1 MNSTKLTN
9 NLNEK
14 AMLVSLK
21 ISAWSGRTKDRQVS
35 SQVLNDKG
43 ADSDAGAWWTY
54 LLPKETTKRLN
65 KAANKCRTTLNRY
78 TLPWMDNGLRILPS
92 AMFLTFRKEMATTL
106 SEYET
111 IVAKFVANYPTI
123 KAEAERRLGKLAST
137 KRIPEVWEI
146 QDKFA
151 AKTTILP
158 IPETSDFRIALSDV
172 DISEIRKEMETDLNN
187 MVGKAME
194 NLWYQL
200 IEMIKKI
207 QTTTAKPNKIFRD
220 SMISNLKDFCEMI
233 PKLNI
238 TDDPK
243 LEEAR
248 KEALKELA
256 TLSPTDL
263 RESKT
268 DRKAANKAASD
279 MLDRIGSYNL

>member
-1 MNSTKLTN
+1 
-9 NLNEK
+9 
-14 AMLVSLK
+14 
-21 ISAWSGRTKDRQVS
+21 
-35 SQVLNDKG
+35 
-43 ADSDAGAWWTY
+43 
-54 LLPKETTKRLN
+54 
-65 KAANKCRTTLNRY
+65 
-78 TLPWMDNGLRILPS
+78 LPS

-158 IPETSDFRIALSDV
+158 IPETSDFRVALSDV